1 MQQQQLLDERAA
13 LSTFASPFLAELL
26 GTHKTAVAL
35 FLVLE
40 LCDGPEL
47 YAVLK
52 EQGKFGKDVVPLY
65 AACVACALAELHS
78 RKWMYRDLKAE
89 NVVFVSSGAVKLV
102 DMGLAIRTPDGT
114 EHFTQCGS
122 TEYMAPEVVEQ
133 SGYGCGADWWSFGCL
148 VYEMAF
154 GCTPWVVD
162 YDGSPNY
169 ALSDTEVSKRI
180 VDAER
185 QLIYPADLAR
195 PPPSE
200 LCSVLERLLER
211 TAPTRLGCGNGGVE
225 GIQAHPFFANV
236 DWEGLVKGTVVFPPM
251 PEVVGGGDDEGG
263 DEGGGAEEEEPAAV
277 DPVSAQLM

>member
-1 MQQQQLLDERAA
+1 MLLGRKDETASYVPLDPHKLLPERILAKGTFGTVASAKDMESGKRYAVKKIFRGAVSAAAAACPILPYPRAAHMQQQHLLSSNHPSHTITPHRSQVSERMQQQQLLDERAA
-13 LSTFASPFLAELL
+13 LSTFASPFLAELF

-122 TEYMAPEVVEQ
+122 TEYMAPEVVE
-133 SGYGCGADWWSFGCL
+133 
-148 VYEMAF
+148 
-154 GCTPWVVD
+154 
-162 YDGSPNY
+162 
-169 ALSDTEVSKRI
+169 
-180 VDAER
+180 
-185 QLIYPADLAR
+185 
-195 PPPSE
+195 
-200 LCSVLERLLER
+200 
-211 TAPTRLGCGNGGVE
+211 
-225 GIQAHPFFANV
+225 
-236 DWEGLVKGTVVFPPM
+236 
-251 PEVVGGGDDEGG
+251 
-263 DEGGGAEEEEPAAV
+263 
-277 DPVSAQLM
+277 